1 MQYKLVENYKDDEKL
16 VKSFNELTEKTFG
29 FNFIEWQNNG
39 FWTEKYIPYS
49 LVNNNQIIANVSVN
63 LMDFMLDG
71 VKKHYIQ
78 LGTVMTD
85 ENYRRQGLC
94 RYLMEHVIKEYQHKV
109 DGIYLFGNDSVIHF
123 YPKFGFV
130 ESKEYQYIKS
140 ICSTSSQE
148 VEQIDMSIQ
157 SNRDCFLNIV
167 KNSTINERFTTDNW
181 GLIAVY
187 LLFGQPVYYLAKEEA
202 YILAN
207 VEKEKLFIHQIVT
220 KHEVNLESIIHA
232 FGSEIQEVRLGF
244 TPVKSS
250 GYEVKEVEEDD
261 CTLFI
266 LGKDLKE
273 IEKKKLMF
281 PTLSHA

>member
-1 MQYKLVENYKDDEKL
+1 
-16 VKSFNELTEKTFG
+16 
-29 FNFIEWQNNG
+29 
-39 FWTEKYIPYS
+39 
-49 LVNNNQIIANVSVN
+49 
-63 LMDFMLDG
+63 MD
-71 VKKHYIQ
+71 
-78 LGTVMTD
+78 
-85 ENYRRQGLC
+85 
-94 RYLMEHVIKEYQHKV
+94 
-109 DGIYLFGNDSVIHF
+109 S
-123 YPKFGFV
+123 
-130 ESKEYQYIKS
+130 
-140 ICSTSSQE
+140 
-148 VEQIDMSIQ
+148 
-157 SNRDCFLNIV
+157 
-167 KNSTINERFTTDNW
+167 
-181 GLIAVY
+181 
-187 LLFGQPVYYLAKEEA
+187 KEEA